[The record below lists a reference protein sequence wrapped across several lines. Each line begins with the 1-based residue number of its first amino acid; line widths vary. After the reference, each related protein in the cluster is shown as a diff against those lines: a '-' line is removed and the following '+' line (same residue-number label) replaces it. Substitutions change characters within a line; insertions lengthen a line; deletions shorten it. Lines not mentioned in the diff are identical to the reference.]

1 MMQEIMDQE
10 ERVMLDQIAKLTEEN
25 HVEWACD
32 EYNPIGFLDK
42 DDDSEQSACICQMF
56 QFSAVLNGFHYELEL
71 AEYIN
76 VPSGKID
83 LSVTLTRNDDEH
95 FLKIDSILSVE
106 LATSQ
111 EKEAK
116 DIDNIAAVRLAK
128 RLVPLAVKTDAVAE
142 AFSWASFI
150 NQTGISKALLNN
162 NLTKL
167 GEKLCSEGGFASLCY
182 AIPLIQH
189 HRNLINKLFR
199 CRPVALEGHHV
210 PDRLCISIMMIESFI
225 NRSLHLL

>member
-106 LATSQ
+106 LATFQ

-128 RLVPLAVKTDAVAE
+128 HLVPLAVKTDAVAE

-167 GEKLCSEGGFASLCY
+167 GEKLCSE
-182 AIPLIQH
+182 
-189 HRNLINKLFR
+189 HR
-199 CRPVALEGHHV
+199 AL
-210 PDRLCISIMMIESFI
+210 DC
-225 NRSLHLL
+225 

>member
-167 GEKLCSEGGFASLCY
+167 GENCVRNIGRSTSTTLCLTTLIKTDFLPNYESEAPLQFTGGLCVTVLCY
-182 AIPLIQH
+182 
-189 HRNLINKLFR
+189 
-199 CRPVALEGHHV
+199 
-210 PDRLCISIMMIESFI
+210 S
-225 NRSLHLL
+225 

>member
-106 LATSQ
+106 LATS
-111 EKEAK
+111 
-116 DIDNIAAVRLAK
+116 
-128 RLVPLAVKTDAVAE
+128 
-142 AFSWASFI
+142 
-150 NQTGISKALLNN
+150 
-162 NLTKL
+162 
-167 GEKLCSEGGFASLCY
+167 
-182 AIPLIQH
+182 
-189 HRNLINKLFR
+189 
-199 CRPVALEGHHV
+199 
-210 PDRLCISIMMIESFI
+210 
-225 NRSLHLL
+225 

>member
-83 LSVTLTRNDDEH
+83 LSVTLTTNDDEH
-95 FLKIDSILSVE
+95 FLKIDSILRWS
-106 LATSQ
+106 LPLP
-111 EKEAK
+111 KK
-116 DIDNIAAVRLAK
+116 K
-128 RLVPLAVKTDAVAE
+128 RQR
-142 AFSWASFI
+142 I
-150 NQTGISKALLNN
+150 
-162 NLTKL
+162 
-167 GEKLCSEGGFASLCY
+167 
-182 AIPLIQH
+182 
-189 HRNLINKLFR
+189 
-199 CRPVALEGHHV
+199 
-210 PDRLCISIMMIESFI
+210 
-225 NRSLHLL
+225 

>member
-83 LSVTLTRNDDEH
+83 LSITLTRNDDEH

-106 LATSQ
+106 LATFQ

-128 RLVPLAVKTDAVAE
+128 HLVPLAVKTDAVAE

-167 GEKLCSEGGFASLCY
+167 GEKLCSEHRALDFHY
-182 AIPLIQH
+182 AVFD
-189 HRNLINKLFR
+189 NAYK
-199 CRPVALEGHHV
+199 
-210 PDRLCISIMMIESFI
+210 DRLLAE
-225 NRSLHLL
+225 L